1 MYSLIFFPSV
11 PKIKLWFNVLLCPVS
26 LQNGLQI
33 SSFYN
38 TTCLMC
44 HPCLSRLETSSLPR
58 CWIYIYMFLDSR
70 LNWDSMNCN
79 GIFFPA
85 MCIHLYSFDSVISS
99 VIGCMLCYAK
109 ISLLASLDLSAAFD
123 TIDHAILLHRLQHD
137 FGLSGTVLDWFSSYL
152 SGRIQS
158 VSVHSHT
165 SVPASVSC
173 GVPQGSVLGPILFVL
188 YTTPLSAVIER
199 HSILHHS
206 YADDSQLQ
214 NSATPDCLPDLIDS
228 MRLCIDDIK
237 DWMTD
242 NKLKLNDDKT
252 EVMIISSSRMSTA
265 LSIPDSFD
273 IGNASVP
280 FSDTVKNL
288 GVTLDCHL
296 SLKTHVLNLVRT
308 ANFELRRIGSIRS
321 LLTTE
326 ATVSLLSSSHVLTTV
341 TLSSLAA
348 PDLWFSGFKRF
359 RTMQLVLS
367 SGFPNVSI
375 FPLTLPLFIGYPLI
389 IASSTNLHVFATTL
403 CQLTLRPT
411 SLTFLLFT
419 PLPVSF
425 AHVLTTLSSVVHL
438 SVPYPMVKD
447 LSHTPPLL
455 LGTLFLSRSALLIV
469 SLLSD
474 PERKLTFSVLP
485 TNCLNWSVVICV
497 HQSFI
502 SCVVGWV
509 ALFFCNVMSMFCDC
523 NNVFATMCCNQC
535 FL

>member
-1 MYSLIFFPSV
+1 MHSTETALLKIVNDLLSLDD
-11 PKIKLWFNVLLCPVS
+11 
-26 LQNGLQI
+26 G
-33 SSFYN
+33 
-38 TTCLMC
+38 
-44 HPCLSRLETSSLPR
+44 
-58 CWIYIYMFLDSR
+58 
-70 LNWDSMNCN
+70 
-79 GIFFPA
+79 
-85 MCIHLYSFDSVISS
+85 
-99 VIGCMLCYAK
+99 K

-137 FGLSGTVLDWFSSYL
+137 FGLSGTVLDWFSSYI

-173 GVPQGSVLGPILFVL
+173 GVPQGSVLGPIIFVL

-214 NSATPDCLPDLIDS
+214 NSATPDRLPDLIDS

-273 IGNASVP
+273 ICNASVP

-296 SLKTHVLNLVRT
+296 SLKPHVINLVRT

-326 ATVSLLSSSHVLTTV
+326 ATITLVSAFILSRLDYCNSLLSGCPR
-341 TLSSLAA
+341 SLILRLQKVQNNAA
-348 PDLWFSGFKRF
+348 RLILRISKREHISPH
-359 RTMQLVLS
+359 L
-367 SGFPNVSI
+367 SI
-375 FPLTLPLFIGYPLI
+375 FPLTLPPSIGYPLI

-411 SLTFLLFT
+411 SLKFLLFT

-425 AHVLTTLSSVVHL
+425 AHLLTTLSSVVHL

-455 LGTLFLSRSALLIV
+455 LGTLFLSRSALPIV

-474 PERKLTFSVLP
+474 PELKLTFSVLP
-485 TNCLNWSVVICV
+485 TNCLN
-497 HQSFI
+497 
-502 SCVVGWV
+502 
-509 ALFFCNVMSMFCDC
+509 
-523 NNVFATMCCNQC
+523 
-535 FL
+535 